1 MSIQQHPDYHEGF
14 FDGLDGE
21 PLFEDDCTP
30 QYMAGWIASHECQAV
45 LDRAWEEVP
54 AELQA
59 RFPEHYARQLHS

>member
-1 MSIQQHPDYHEGF
+1 MSIQQHPDYHDGF

-30 QYMAGWIASHECQAV
+30 EYMSGWLASHECRAAF
-45 LDRAWEEVP
+45 DRAWDDVP

-59 RFPEHYARQLHS
+59 RFPAHYARQMHS